1 MSSVDSMNELLTSN
15 DVVVAD
21 PNIKSAALV
30 GHYLRLT
37 DANRGGIVLREKIFT
52 LRSHSSITNLLAEA
66 VDQSTFKL
74 KVTAYLGN
82 NYVRND
88 GNVFI
93 ADTDSAHAAI
103 FHAKRTELGIELYY
117 NNERPA
123 LFDRHFDIGIG
134 PWTPTSMRSQ
144 TPILIWFGP
153 LTLTW
158 RPQGRPIPPKPQP
171 VIPGFGARS
180 WSGFPPLDE

>member
-1 MSSVDSMNELLTSN
+1 MNELLTSN

-93 ADTDSAHAAI
+93 ADTDSAHAVI

-117 NNERPA
+117 NTRAAGAVRPP
-123 LFDRHFDIGIG
+123 LRHRHRAVDADEHEVADADPDLVRAAHAHVEAAGRTDPSQASACY
-134 PWTPTSMRSQ
+134 PWAWG
-144 TPILIWFGP
+144 PILVGLP
-153 LTLTW
+153 
-158 RPQGRPIPPKPQP
+158 
-171 VIPGFGARS
+171 AA
-180 WSGFPPLDE
+180 